1 MNSFGSKL
9 KIAREQAGLSISDVS
24 RKIKILS
31 CYIKALE
38 SEDLEALPTRVYTMG
53 FVCSYADLLGVDKHE
68 LCELVKER
76 FGWTDEHKS
85 KLLDNSEAKQDV
97 SQRNDDYVKYAV
109 AVIMCIF
116 VLLFVFIRD

>member
-1 MNSFGSKL
+1 MSSFGSKL

-38 SEDLEALPTRVYTMG
+38 SEDLEALPSRVYTIG
-53 FVCSYADLLGVDKHE
+53 FVCSYADLLGINKHE
-68 LCELVKER
+68 ICELVKER
-76 FGWTDEHKS
+76 FGWADEQKS
-85 KLLDNSEAKQDV
+85 KILGNPETKQEV
-97 SQRNDDYVKYAV
+97 SRCNDDYVKYAV

-116 VLLFVFIRD
+116 VLLFVFTRD